1 MEYKKEHELRVSQL
15 KFIGKVLSVFTH
27 ELNNH
32 LAIMKESIGLIGDIL
47 SSQKSS
53 VQHGLEESLKT
64 IQSIENQTGKTSW
77 LCKQLS
83 SFGHRM
89 DNPLS
94 IFSVNESVEELL
106 VLLNRI
112 ANQKKISFE
121 KDFQENI
128 PVIHNDPSKLQFLI
142 FCLIEEGLRR
152 LDRNGRIIFKTTR
165 SGGSIAINIIQKG
178 NFIETDEKGLCS
190 NEISQHVINQLGGT
204 IYQEEGGEGVTITLP
219 ISRHSGSEMAD

>member
-1 MEYKKEHELRVSQL
+1 MEYKSEQELRVSQL

-32 LAIMKESIGLIGDIL
+32 LAVIKESVGLMEDTL
-47 SSQKSS
+47 RFQKSTAKYD
-53 VQHGLEESLKT
+53 VEESLKI
-64 IQSIENQTGKTSW
+64 IQSIESQIGKTSW

-89 DNPLS
+89 DKPLS
-94 IFSVNESVEELL
+94 TFSVNESIEELV

-128 PVIHNDPSKLQFLI
+128 PVIHNDPSMLQFLI

-152 LDRNGRIIFKTTR
+152 LDKNGRIIFKTTR

-204 IYQEEGGEGVTITLP
+204 IYQEEGGVGMTITLP
-219 ISRHSGSEMAD
+219 ISGHSGSEMAD